1 MENIKEPICLVQFYN
16 RPFAARARYDLDGM
30 DSGSSNG
37 VIRIEYAKNALP
49 GRSDR
54 DEAGIQ
60 EPEAPSSPMAA
71 LPDEAGMVE
80 VPWKGAEDALLK
92 AMTSTGNTYKQISEV
107 LYPAEFAEDDASRPG
122 QVSSDMLVAY
132 MKTTIDDLYS
142 IHPDTLTISNVC
154 SRVEV
159 KLGLEAG
166 FLSVEPWKER
176 SQQIFSHHAKK
187 KLDEARNDAN
197 RSSRTD
203 HVDIR
208 LETPTDSG
216 RKESKS
222 STLADH
228 FEQLG
233 REFERERLQDRKR
246 LGALSLSDDEIIAGL
261 YATIDDLYTSDPEH
275 VTIFNVRTRAEAEL
289 ALEPGS
295 LSGEPWNEKS
305 QKIIRDFSDD
315 ASKRFDV
322 WAREDLEQFPISL
335 LRIRKQPVA
344 TSRRYT
350 PRIQPRSFC
359 TWHGCGQSFGTGEEL
374 YQHMKA
380 ESHQSLQAIPQTTP
394 DLILE
399 SQHSL
404 PVKVPRSKV
413 PGLRCGTCDDNGQE
427 VWVIPGRMCPVCGS
441 PYELKVNLPNKTH
454 DRIPAL
460 PFGAEDSTAPEDD
473 DDDGD
478 DNDDS
483 EDEFDEGVEAEG
495 GGEID
500 G

>member
-1 MENIKEPICLVQFYN
+1 MENITEPICLVQFYN

-30 DSGSSNG
+30 DGGSSNG
-37 VIRIEYAKNALP
+37 VIRLEYAKNALP
-49 GRSDR
+49 ERSDR

-60 EPEAPSSPMAA
+60 EPEAPNSPMAA

-92 AMTSTGNTYKQISEV
+92 AMTSTGNTYKQIAEV
-107 LYPAEFAEDDASRPG
+107 LYPAEFAEDDAGRPV

-132 MKTTIDDLYS
+132 MKTAIDDLYS
-142 IHPDTLTISNVC
+142 IHPDTLTISNVR

-176 SQQIFSHHAKK
+176 SQQIFSHRAKK

-203 HVDIR
+203 HVDTR

-216 RKESKS
+216 RKESKG
-222 STLADH
+222 STLANH
-228 FEQLG
+228 FEQLS

-261 YATIDDLYTSDPEH
+261 YAAIDDLYTSDPEH

-289 ALEPGS
+289 ALEPGF

-322 WAREDLEQFPISL
+322 WAREDLDQFPISL
-335 LRIRKQPVA
+335 LRIRKQRVA

-359 TWHGCGQSFGTGEEL
+359 TWHGCGQRFGTGEEL

-394 DLILE
+394 DLTLE

-413 PGLRCGTCDDNGQE
+413 LELRCGTCVDNGQE

-441 PYELKVNLPNKTH
+441 PYELRVNLPNKTH

-460 PFGAEDSTAPEDD
+460 PLGAEDSTAPEDD
-473 DDDGD
+473 DDDD
-478 DNDDS
+478 DDS
-483 EDEFDEGVEAEG
+483 QDEYDEGVEAEG